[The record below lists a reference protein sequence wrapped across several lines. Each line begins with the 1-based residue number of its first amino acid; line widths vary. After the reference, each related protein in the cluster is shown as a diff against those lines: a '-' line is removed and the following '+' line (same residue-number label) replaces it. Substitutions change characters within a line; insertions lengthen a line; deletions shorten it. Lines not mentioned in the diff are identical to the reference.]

1 MALPVA
7 ERRAVLADPERLAA
21 AGMTWEALAGWLQ
34 GPLDA
39 AAWQAV
45 IPSMGYMALLRNL
58 RNFDEAGVPD
68 HVAEQVAARL
78 ADPAQVAA
86 SRQLPMRFLS
96 AYRAAPS
103 LRWASAVERALQHS
117 LSAVPTLPG
126 RTLVLVDRSGSMFGP
141 VSGRSQLSRADAAAV
156 FGAALAVR
164 AARADLVEFGT
175 GSAPV
180 PFRRSEAVLRIVERF
195 GNLGGTQTA
204 EAVRRHY
211 RGHDRVVV
219 VTDEQAHGVSRFDRR
234 GSDPTAQVPQQVPV
248 YTWNLAGYR
257 FGHGPSGTGTR
268 HTFGGLTDSG
278 FAMIPLLEAGRNGR
292 WPF

>member
-1 MALPVA
+1 VPV
-7 ERRAVLADPERLAA
+7 
-21 AGMTWEALAGWLQ
+21 
-34 GPLDA
+34 
-39 AAWQAV
+39 
-45 IPSMGYMALLRNL
+45 
-58 RNFDEAGVPD
+58 
-68 HVAEQVAARL
+68 
-78 ADPAQVAA
+78 
-86 SRQLPMRFLS
+86 
-96 AYRAAPS
+96 
-103 LRWASAVERALQHS
+103 
-117 LSAVPTLPG
+117 LPG

-141 VSGRSQLSRADAAAV
+141 VSGRSQLTRADAAAV

-164 AARADLVEFGT
+164 AARADLVQFGT

-180 PFRRSEAVLRIVERF
+180 AFRRGEAVLRVIERF

-211 RGHDRVVV
+211 RGHDRVVI
-219 VTDEQAHGVSRFDRR
+219 VTDEQAAFDWR

-278 FAMIPLLEAGRNGR
+278 FAMIPLLEAGRNGY

>member
-1 MALPVA
+1 
-7 ERRAVLADPERLAA
+7 
-21 AGMTWEALAGWLQ
+21 MTWESLAGWLQ

-68 HVAEQVAARL
+68 EVAEQVAARL

-103 LRWASAVERALQHS
+103 LRWAYALERALQAS
-117 LSAVPTLPG
+117 LANVPALSG

-141 VSGRSQLSRADAAAV
+141 MSARSTLTRADAAAM
-156 FGAALAVR
+156 FGTALAVR
-164 AARADLVEFGT
+164 AAEADLVEFGT

-180 PFRRSEAVLRIVERF
+180 RFRRGESVLRVLERF
-195 GNLGGTQTA
+195 GNLGGTDTA
-204 EAVRRHY
+204 GAVRRHY
-211 RGHDRVVV
+211 RGHDRVVI
-219 VTDEQAHGVSRFDRR
+219 VTDEQAWFGPAARPDSVGAGATFRSTP
-234 GSDPTAQVPQQVPV
+234 GTLPV
-248 YTWNLAGYR
+248 TG
-257 FGHGPSGTGTR
+257 SGTDRPGSGLR
-268 HTFGGLTDSG
+268 HTFGGLTDAG
-278 FAMIPLLEAGRNGR
+278 FGMIPLLEAGQDAD